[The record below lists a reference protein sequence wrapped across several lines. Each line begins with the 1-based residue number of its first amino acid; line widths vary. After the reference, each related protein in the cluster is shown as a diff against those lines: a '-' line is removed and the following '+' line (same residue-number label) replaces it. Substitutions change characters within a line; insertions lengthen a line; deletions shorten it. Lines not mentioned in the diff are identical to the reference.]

1 MSDTEEA
8 PTPVKA
14 KRTMTPEARERM
26 LANLA
31 KGREAKLKKA
41 AERRQSKSDQ
51 EKRETNEKDLGV
63 SYGEP
68 INQKLTCPGCR
79 RVFKHSSSKSN
90 HVKKCKFIA
99 SNNVVVQPPPVP
111 DAEQSPVQDAEP
123 KDAEP
128 KDAEQPPVPDVEPPP
143 SARARK
149 PARRKRQ
156 QKVTIIESESEPSS
170 SEDELIVRRKKKR
183 RARKAPASPAPTLTP
198 EQVRLQHEH
207 ERILMLSRQMDYGG
221 LTC

>member
-79 RVFKHSSSKSN
+79 RVFKHSSSKSK

-111 DAEQSPVQDAEP
+111 DARQSPVPDAEQSPVQDAEP
-123 KDAEP
+123 TDAEP
-128 KDAEQPPVPDVEPPP
+128 TDAEQPPVPDAEQPPVPDVEPTDVEPTDTEPP
-143 SARARK
+143 PRPERANLPDAKGSRK
-149 PARRKRQ
+149 
-156 QKVTIIESESEPSS
+156 
-170 SEDELIVRRKKKR
+170 
-183 RARKAPASPAPTLTP
+183 
-198 EQVRLQHEH
+198 
-207 ERILMLSRQMDYGG
+207 
-221 LTC
+221 

>member
-79 RVFKHSSSKSN
+79 RVPSSVGNTKN
-90 HVKKCKFIA
+90 
-99 SNNVVVQPPPVP
+99 
-111 DAEQSPVQDAEP
+111 
-123 KDAEP
+123 
-128 KDAEQPPVPDVEPPP
+128 PP
-143 SARARK
+143 SK
-149 PARRKRQ
+149 DK
-156 QKVTIIESESEPSS
+156 T
-170 SEDELIVRRKKKR
+170 
-183 RARKAPASPAPTLTP
+183 
-198 EQVRLQHEH
+198 
-207 ERILMLSRQMDYGG
+207 GG
-221 LTC
+221 DLR

>member
-68 INQKLTCPGCR
+68 INQKLTCPQLFAACFGYRLSLFGHYLRC
-79 RVFKHSSSKSN
+79 
-90 HVKKCKFIA
+90 
-99 SNNVVVQPPPVP
+99 PPFVADVSCPSCVSALRTSRLP
-111 DAEQSPVQDAEP
+111 ATFVTHIPATLHLLRKQDL
-123 KDAEP
+123 
-128 KDAEQPPVPDVEPPP
+128 
-143 SARARK
+143 RA
-149 PARRKRQ
+149 Q
-156 QKVTIIESESEPSS
+156 
-170 SEDELIVRRKKKR
+170 
-183 RARKAPASPAPTLTP
+183 APF
-198 EQVRLQHEH
+198 
-207 ERILMLSRQMDYGG
+207 LSI
-221 LTC
+221 

>member
-1 MSDTEEA
+1 MRAQPVADSTRFTDRTDPNRTQRIAPLSTFPAFDLFWLVCKTPATYDCLPFIFTNVPAIFFEA
-8 PTPVKA
+8 QAYYFLIFEHKSWPTRFVA
-14 KRTMTPEARERM
+14 FA
-26 LANLA
+26 L
-31 KGREAKLKKA
+31 
-41 AERRQSKSDQ
+41 
-51 EKRETNEKDLGV
+51 
-63 SYGEP
+63 
-68 INQKLTCPGCR
+68 
-79 RVFKHSSSKSN
+79 
-90 HVKKCKFIA
+90 
-99 SNNVVVQPPPVP
+99 
-111 DAEQSPVQDAEP
+111 
-123 KDAEP
+123 
-128 KDAEQPPVPDVEPPP
+128 